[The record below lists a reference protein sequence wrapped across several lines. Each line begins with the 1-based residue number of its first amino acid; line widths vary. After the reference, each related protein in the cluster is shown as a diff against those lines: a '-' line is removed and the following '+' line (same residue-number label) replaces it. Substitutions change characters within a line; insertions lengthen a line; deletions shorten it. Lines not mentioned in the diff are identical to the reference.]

1 VPFDNRWFTEGW
13 MMRLKDLF
21 DKWGLK
27 SIKVKTHIL
36 DMEWEP
42 SDPDKNAAW
51 DLYVELLTR
60 ITTQHL
66 ADKHGTEAAAL
77 ESVHKIFGLTRTT
90 LKEHGRKAENF
101 TRVAIIVLNQ
111 VIRPFTA
118 KWHRLSEQ
126 GAFSDEARC
135 AEFRRELDDLQIRL
149 RAYTKLL
156 SDLADVE
163 DMTEMEEV

>member
-1 VPFDNRWFTEGW
+1 
-13 MMRLKDLF
+13 MRIKDLF
-21 DKWGLK
+21 EKWGLTGL
-27 SIKVKTHIL
+27 KVKTPIL
-36 DMEWEP
+36 EMEWEP

-60 ITTQHL
+60 ITTQKL
-66 ADKHGTEAAAL
+66 LDEHGTEEAAL
-77 ESVHKIFGLTRTT
+77 ESVYKIFGLTRNT

-126 GAFSDEARC
+126 GAFNQESKC
-135 AEFRRELDDLQIRL
+135 TEFRGELAELQDQL
-149 RAYTKLL
+149 RAYTKML
-156 SDLADVE
+156 SELAGVE
-163 DMTEMEEV
+163 DMTEMEDYDV

>member
-1 VPFDNRWFTEGW
+1 
-13 MMRLKDLF
+13 MRMKDLF
-21 DKWGLK
+21 EKWGLVGL
-27 SIKVKTHIL
+27 KVKTPIL
-36 DMEWEP
+36 EMDWEP

-60 ITTQHL
+60 ITTQRL
-66 ADKHGTEAAAL
+66 PDEHGTEEAAL

-126 GAFSDEARC
+126 GAFDEEAKC
-135 AEFRRELDDLQIRL
+135 TEFRKELAQLQEKL
-149 RAYTKLL
+149 RAYTKML
-156 SDLADVE
+156 SELADVE
-163 DMTEMEEV
+163 DMTEMEDI

>member
-1 VPFDNRWFTEGW
+1 
-13 MMRLKDLF
+13 MRMKDLF
-21 DKWGLK
+21 EKWGLTGL
-27 SIKVKTHIL
+27 KVKTPIL
-36 DMEWEP
+36 EMDWEP

-51 DLYVELLTR
+51 NLYIELLTR
-60 ITTQHL
+60 ITTQRL
-66 ADKHGTEAAAL
+66 PDGDGTEEAAL
-77 ESVHKIFGLTRTT
+77 ESVHKIFGLTRST

-126 GAFSDEARC
+126 GAFEEDAKC
-135 AEFRRELDDLQIRL
+135 VEFRDELVDLQDKL
-149 RAYTKLL
+149 KAYTKML

-163 DMTEMEEV
+163 DMTEMEDA

>member
-1 VPFDNRWFTEGW
+1 
-13 MMRLKDLF
+13 MRIKDLF
-21 DKWGLK
+21 EKWGLVGL
-27 SIKVKTHIL
+27 KVKTPIL
-36 DMEWEP
+36 EMDWEP

-60 ITTQHL
+60 ITTQRLPHE
-66 ADKHGTEAAAL
+66 HGTEEAAI
-77 ESVHKIFGLTRTT
+77 ESIHKIFGLTRST

-126 GAFSDEARC
+126 GAFDEETKR
-135 AEFRRELDDLQIRL
+135 AEFREELTQLQDRL
-149 RAYTKLL
+149 MAYTKLL
-156 SDLADVE
+156 SELADVE
-163 DMTEMEEV
+163 DMTEMEEI

>member
-1 VPFDNRWFTEGW
+1 
-13 MMRLKDLF
+13 MRMKDLF
-21 DKWGLK
+21 EKWGLTGL
-27 SIKVKTHIL
+27 KVKTPIL
-36 DMEWEP
+36 EMDWEP

-60 ITTQHL
+60 ITTQRL
-66 ADKHGTEAAAL
+66 PDEHGTEAAAL
-77 ESVHKIFGLTRTT
+77 ESVHKIFALTRTT

-111 VIRPFTA
+111 VVRPFAA
-118 KWHRLSEQ
+118 KWHRFSER
-126 GAFSDEARC
+126 GAFDDSSKC
-135 AEFRRELDDLQIRL
+135 ADFRVELVELQGKL
-149 RAYTKLL
+149 RAYTKML